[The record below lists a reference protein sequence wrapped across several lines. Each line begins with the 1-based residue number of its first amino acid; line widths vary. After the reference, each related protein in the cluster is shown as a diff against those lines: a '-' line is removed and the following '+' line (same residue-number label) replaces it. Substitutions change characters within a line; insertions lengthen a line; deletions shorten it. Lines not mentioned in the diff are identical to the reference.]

1 VLADGRS
8 SHFER
13 GRDLTGGEFVLS
25 HQFEDR
31 APAGFGDRPQRF
43 VGLVISPAHR
53 QLTLTLATTDIY
65 RQLSVRE

>member
-1 VLADGRS
+1 MCWLTAVRVTSNA
-8 SHFER
+8 

-43 VGLVISPAHR
+43 VGLRHLTNPSSAHS
-53 QLTLTLATTDIY
+53 DV
-65 RQLSVRE
+65 SDD